1 MANLSKLEFSRKST
15 FPRESVDACLAVCL
29 GRILSL
35 DGLSFSYN
43 RMGRMMT
50 QNVVFVN
57 RRKGRDRRLDL
68 DPCKDLPL
76 DLYHRMRRKAG
87 ERRSARKSLSE
98 DYYAYVLSTTGS
110 RLDKEPTQ
118 N

>member
-1 MANLSKLEFSRKST
+1 
-15 FPRESVDACLAVCL
+15 
-29 GRILSL
+29 
-35 DGLSFSYN
+35 
-43 RMGRMMT
+43 MM

-57 RRKGRDRRLDL
+57 RRTGRDRRLDS

-98 DYYAYVLSTTGS
+98 DYYAYVLSATAGK
-110 RLDKEPTQ
+110 LDDDAAR

>member
-1 MANLSKLEFSRKST
+1 M
-15 FPRESVDACLAVCL
+15 SVDACLAVCL

-87 ERRSARKSLSE
+87 ERRSTRKSLSE